1 MDKGFRIATIRN
13 PREEPVVKAPTPTP
27 SPGPTRPQGR
37 PIRQEPWPDADEP
50 SEGDDAE
57 PA

>member
-1 MDKGFRIATIRN
+1 M
-13 PREEPVVKAPTPTP
+13 VKAPTPTP
-27 SPGPTRPQGR
+27 SPGPGPTRPQGR
-37 PIRQEPWPDADEP
+37 PVQQEPWPDADEP